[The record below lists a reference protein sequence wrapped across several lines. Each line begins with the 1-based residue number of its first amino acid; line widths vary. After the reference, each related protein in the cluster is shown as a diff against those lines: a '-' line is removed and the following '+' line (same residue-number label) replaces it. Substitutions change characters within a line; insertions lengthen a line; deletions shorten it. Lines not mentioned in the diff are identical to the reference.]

1 MRIEYLLL
9 LGKSI
14 EFSYICSMDMK
25 KRVLKNIIDYVS
37 IEEINTSNPNSN
49 IFESGISL
57 NILSPFLI
65 WSQLSI
71 DLKFDKISNYLLK
84 NFNDAIENE
93 DYESALK
100 MKSEIRNHWDISIN
114 EFWILGRDYL
124 VNLKNG
130 CMNSKIFDQY
140 TDLSDDLLK
149 DWISDENYTENI
161 TKYNLFIDR
170 LSELSDYINNYYPY
184 EDSKNEIINVLTGE
198 DQNYNHPALSIDMV
212 LQYFKLLRK

>member
-1 MRIEYLLL
+1 
-9 LGKSI
+9 
-14 EFSYICSMDMK
+14 MK